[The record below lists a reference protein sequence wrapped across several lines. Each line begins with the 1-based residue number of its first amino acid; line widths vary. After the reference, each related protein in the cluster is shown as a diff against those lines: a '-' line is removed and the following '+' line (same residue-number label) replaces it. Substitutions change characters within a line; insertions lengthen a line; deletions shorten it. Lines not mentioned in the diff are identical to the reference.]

1 MRRNRKAKSNEADSG
16 FAQVRSGADLSPKR
30 SPGEPVWPPARGNCM
45 RMKGL
50 PNSSSN
56 SKNCPMRS
64 LITVF
69 VIAAFAAAPLVRG
82 ADPTPTPSPTA
93 AATPAKKHHGKKSN
107 AAAAGENATPAAANS
122 SVSAPTPASAP
133 AATPAASPSTKKH
146 QAPQP
151 LAQQAAGGGN
161 GLVWVNSES
170 HVYHKEGSKWYGRT
184 KNGKYMSEADAIKEG
199 DHSAK
204 NEK

>member
-1 MRRNRKAKSNEADSG
+1 MRRNRKVKSNEADSG

-50 PNSSSN
+50 PNSSSY

-69 VIAAFAAAPLVRG
+69 VIAAFAAAPLVRA
-82 ADPTPTPSPTA
+82 ADSTPTPSPTA
-93 AATPAKKHHGKKSN
+93 A
-107 AAAAGENATPAAANS
+107 ATPAAANS

-151 LAQQAAGGGN
+151 LAQQATGGGN

-199 DHSAK
+199 DHAAK